1 MQKRIRLVHLV
12 NFDLGLKIHIG
23 NYLRYQLEQG
33 YDLSVVSHP
42 GKWLTHDTTIYDRIP
57 VKIMPFAPRISPAA
71 DLKTLLQLV
80 AYFRRE
86 RFDIVHTSTVKP
98 GLLGRLAARLAGAP
112 IVVHT
117 VRGFYLHDQM
127 SPSQYRFFAFLEK
140 IGSRCSDSIL
150 SQNKEDVE
158 TAIRLG
164 LCPPDK
170 ISHLGNGIDLSK
182 FEPGRLD
189 QEKLM
194 ALRQSLGI
202 MPRQP
207 VIGIVARLVRE
218 KGIFE
223 FIEAARIL
231 KERGLPARFL
241 AAGSSQ
247 TEKYSAVSPESKLKE
262 YGLEQDVMLL
272 GHRDDVPDLV
282 SLMDVLV
289 LPSYAEG
296 IPRIVMEAAAL
307 GKPVVATAVR
317 GTVEVVDDGQTGL
330 LVPVRDAPA
339 LAEAIHSLL
348 RDPQRAAAMGRRAHQ
363 KAVKEFD
370 ERLYFYKTDAE
381 YRRLLRDKLKID
393 PDACLKPIPAV
404 GQGVEVVRAADL
416 SKVAGS
422 RLISTGERQTEP
434 VP

>member
-1 MQKRIRLVHLV
+1 MRKRIRLVHLV

-23 NYLRYQLEQG
+23 NYLQYQLEQG
-33 YDLSVVSHP
+33 YDVSVVSHP
-42 GKWLTHDTTIYDRIP
+42 GKWLTQDTVIYDRIP

-71 DLKTLLQLV
+71 DLKTLLDLV
-80 AYFRRE
+80 AHFRRE
-86 RFDIVHTSTVKP
+86 HFDIVHTSTVKP

-127 SPSQYRFFAFLEK
+127 SPAQYRFFAFLEK
-140 IGSRCSDSIL
+140 IGSWCSDSIL
-150 SQNKEDVE
+150 SQNKEDVG

-164 LCPPDK
+164 MCPPDK

-182 FEPGRLD
+182 FELGRVD

-202 MPRQP
+202 LPRQP
-207 VIGIVARLVRE
+207 VIGLVARLVRE

-223 FIEAARIL
+223 FIEAARML
-231 KERGLPARFL
+231 KERGIPARFL
-241 AAGSSQ
+241 AVGSSQ
-247 TEKYSAVSPESKLKE
+247 SEKYSAVSPESKLKE
-262 YGLEQDVMLL
+262 YGLEQEVMLL

-307 GKPVVATAVR
+307 GKPVVATGVR

-330 LVPVRDAPA
+330 LIPVRNAPA
-339 LAEAIHSLL
+339 LADAVHSLL
-348 RDPQRAAAMGRRAHQ
+348 RDPERAAAMGRRAHQ

-393 PDACLKPIPAV
+393 PEAYLKPIPAA
-404 GQGVEVVRAADL
+404 GQSVVVVRAADL
-416 SKVAGS
+416 GKLGGS
-422 RLISTGERQTEP
+422 HPTPTQEQQTQP
-434 VP
+434 VR